1 MPQKAMGAFSHW
13 SNPNIGGID
22 DRTSKPFVMYDLSL
36 AGYGGRYGED
46 GPEALTPVM
55 NCTNIPV
62 EVHETHNPIRI
73 KCLELLP
80 DTGGAGQWR
89 GGCGLKKEIEILNS
103 TATLSHLADRHK
115 FQPYGV
121 FGGQPGTLAE
131 TNLFRENEKKS
142 LASKGVVE
150 LRKGDIL
157 SFLLSGAGGY
167 GSAALREKEAIE
179 KDIEDGYVTLQGA
192 KKDYNWTP

>member
-1 MPQKAMGAFSHW
+1 M
-13 SNPNIGGID
+13 
-22 DRTSKPFVMYDLSL
+22 
-36 AGYGGRYGED
+36 
-46 GPEALTPVM
+46 
-55 NCTNIPV
+55 
-62 EVHETHNPIRI
+62 
-73 KCLELLP
+73 
-80 DTGGAGQWR
+80 
-89 GGCGLKKEIEILNS
+89 
-103 TATLSHLADRHK
+103 ADRHK

-131 TNLFRENEKKS
+131 TNLFRENEKIS

-192 KKDYNWTP
+192 KKDYNWPP